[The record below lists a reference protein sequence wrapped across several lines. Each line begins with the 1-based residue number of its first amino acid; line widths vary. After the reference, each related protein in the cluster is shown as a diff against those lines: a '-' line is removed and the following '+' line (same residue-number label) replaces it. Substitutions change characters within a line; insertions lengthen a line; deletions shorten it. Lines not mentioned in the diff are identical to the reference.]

1 MRDVRL
7 KRMSLMNTMVAAM
20 ALLMTPG
27 LLAQEPDAA
36 MGQTAT
42 ISVRS
47 TLVVVPALVRTK
59 KGDLVYTLQ
68 ANDFALTD
76 NGVAQKLRLEQD
88 TGGEPLALVIVVEVG
103 GDGADKLKQYQQLGP
118 MLDAVVGAVPHKVAV
133 VSFDSEPVLEQGFT
147 PNVDKATDALAN
159 LESGDKYDA
168 IYDSLTYAVD
178 MLRKQPLSYRRA
190 ILLLSETI
198 DHGSHTKLVDA
209 LRAIDDTN
217 TVMYSV
223 AFASSKAET
232 RDEAAKFSSDEPGPE
247 HGCFSRDPNADPK
260 TTESRA
266 TQNYDC
272 FAELLPPLRLAK
284 MAYIVAANSLKRNV
298 PESVAKLTGGEYFH
312 FKNEK
317 TLQQDLLTIS
327 NHMPNRYVLSFQPQS
342 PVAGF
347 HTIGLTLPDHRDLSV
362 EARNGYWAED
372 VVGPDGVVAAPVVEP
387 AKGKK
392 K

>member
-1 MRDVRL
+1 MGSMTRVGAVL
-7 KRMSLMNTMVAAM
+7 V
-20 ALLMTPG
+20 LLGAPV
-27 LLAQEPDAA
+27 LLAQAPDGASEPTATE
-36 MGQTAT
+36 QTAT

-59 KGDLVYTLQ
+59 KGDLVFTLQ
-68 ANDFALTD
+68 AKDFALTD

-88 TGGEPLALVIVVEVG
+88 TGDEPLALVIVVEVG
-103 GDGADKLKQYQQLGP
+103 GDGVDKLKEYQELGP

-133 VSFDSEPVLEQGFT
+133 VSFDSEPTVELNFT
-147 PNVDKATDALAN
+147 TDVDKASDALAN
-159 LESGDKYDA
+159 LQPGDNQDA
-168 IYDSLTYAVD
+168 IFDSLTYAVD
-178 MLRKQPLSYRRA
+178 MLRKQPLVYRRA

-223 AFASSKAET
+223 AFSSTRAEE
-232 RDEAAKFSSDEPGPE
+232 RGESAKFSSDEPGPQ

-260 TTESRA
+260 M
-266 TQNYDC
+266 TQSKTSQDYDC

-284 MAYIVAANSLKRNV
+284 MAFIAATNSLKRNV
-298 PESVAKLTGGEYFH
+298 PESTAKLTGGEYFH

-347 HTIGLTLPDHRDLSV
+347 HTIQLTLLDHRDLGV

-372 VVGPDGVVAAPVVEP
+372 VVGPDGVVEAPVVP
-387 AKGKK
+387 APVKGKK
-392 K
+392 R